1 MGYWSRR
8 FQAACRDTAAVMNL
22 KPLALAVTAIVSIGA
37 VIVFGRIQGETAAQS
52 QIDWIVSVV
61 KVALGAGVIVFLINF
76 FLITPWHM
84 DQASQKTIAGLNE
97 KIVELRGSEIV
108 EAYAELS
115 VQRTGENTF
124 DVALTFSRNVAAVL
138 AGAEF
143 PGAYRVIWSEPFA
156 STDYLVDIDASKRPS
171 VREERSRRTRES
183 ILIYF
188 GLEEKAIT
196 VIAKGRRTAH
206 A

>member
-115 VQRTGENTF
+115 VQRTGEIESYGVNHLRQQTISWTSMRAS
-124 DVALTFSRNVAAVL
+124 DPRCGKNDH
-138 AGAEF
+138 GA
-143 PGAYRVIWSEPFA
+143 
-156 STDYLVDIDASKRPS
+156 
-171 VREERSRRTRES
+171 REKVS
-183 ILIYF
+183 
-188 GLEEKAIT
+188 
-196 VIAKGRRTAH
+196 
-206 A
+206 